1 MEQFSIVESS
11 ALTQPV
17 VAAVNSVMCKNLEHE
32 NLHQLLDGAN
42 IVFVELSPDTSM
54 EIAGVLHAAEIAK
67 DKGALTIAVF
77 TEPLASEL
85 ELTKELNNAFDSIV
99 LISREAFRS
108 IPGNVFTNAVKS
120 ISGVVLASGDN
131 DINLDIEDLKIVM
144 SHYGL
149 ALMGAGE
156 YTGDNAAV
164 KAVSNALTSVKAD
177 DVLITNAR
185 AGIVHFNSHPEF
197 PFREIASA
205 MDAVHQSFDYSADI
219 IFGTTT
225 NDKLPIDYICVTIVA
240 TGFEKRSI
248 TPVNNVF

>member
-1 MEQFSIVESS
+1 MEQFSIIES

-17 VAAVNSVMCKNLEHE
+17 VAAINADMCKDIEYE

-42 IVFVELSPDTSM
+42 IVFVELSPETLILC
-54 EIAGVLHAAEIAK
+54 EIFHIVEIAK

-85 ELTKELNNAFDSIV
+85 ELTKELKNAFDSIV
-99 LISREAFRS
+99 LISREAFHTIS
-108 IPGNVFTNAVKS
+108 DNVFTNAVKS
-120 ISGVVLASGDN
+120 ISGVVLASDDN
-131 DINLDIEDLKIVM
+131 DINLDMEDLKTVM

-149 ALMGAGE
+149 ALMGVGV

-164 KAVSNALTSVKAD
+164 KAVSNALTSLKAD
-177 DVLITNAR
+177 DVLITNTR
-185 AGIVHFNSHPEF
+185 AGIVHFNLHPQF
-197 PFREIASA
+197 PFMEIASV
-205 MDAVHQSFDYSADI
+205 MDVVHQSFDYSADI

-225 NDKLPIDYICVTIVA
+225 NNKLPVDYICVTIVA

-248 TPVNNVF
+248 SAVNNVF